1 MMASQDVFVGI
12 DVSKDRLDVHVR
24 PLGVGFSV
32 SNEAAGYAAL
42 IARLRPLRVKRIV
55 LEATGGY
62 ERALWLALSEPGLV
76 AAVVNPRQVREFA
89 RAAGQLAKTDRLDAA
104 VIAHF
109 AETFVPRIGKPDPVA
124 DRLGEHVLYR
134 RSLQDELVALEH
146 QRRRL
151 ETPALRERADR
162 RHAALRADRR
172 HAALRA
178 EVKEIEREMRAIVEG
193 DPAKKAL
200 FACLTALKG
209 VGLVLACTL
218 IANMRELGS
227 LSRHQAA
234 ALIGVAPLNHDSG
247 TRRGYRAIAGGRR
260 RVRNV
265 LYVATLSA
273 VRSNP
278 PIKEFYRRLSASGK
292 PPKVALVACMR
303 KMLVTLNGRVRDEL
317 AVATIP

>member
-1 MMASQDVFVGI
+1 MVSQQVFVGI
-12 DVSKDRLDVHVR
+12 DVSKGRLDVHVR
-24 PLGVGFSV
+24 PLGIGFSV

-42 IARLRPLRVKRIV
+42 IARLQPLRTTRIV

-62 ERALWLALSEPGLV
+62 ERALWLALSEAGLV

-89 RAAGQLAKTDRLDAA
+89 RAAGRLAKTDRLDAA

-109 AETFVPRIGKPDPVA
+109 AETFAPPIGKPDAVA

-134 RSLQDELVALEH
+134 RSLQAELVGLEH
-146 QRRRL
+146 QLRRL
-151 ETPALRERADR
+151 ETPALRQRAE
-162 RHAALRADRR
+162 RR

-178 EVKEIEREMRAIVEG
+178 EVKEIEAAMRAIVDG

-200 FACLTALKG
+200 FACLTSLKG
-209 VGLVLACTL
+209 VGPVLACTL

-227 LSRHQAA
+227 LTRQQTA
-234 ALIGVAPLNHDSG
+234 ALIGVAPFHHDSG
-247 TRRGYRAIAGGRR
+247 SMRGYRAIAGGRR

-273 VRSNP
+273 ARSNP
-278 PIKEFYRRLSASGK
+278 AIKEFYRRLRAKGK
-292 PPKVALVACMR
+292 PAKVALVACMR
-303 KMLVTLNGRVRDEL
+303 RIAIILNARVRDHL
-317 AVATIP
+317 AAATAA

>member
-24 PLGVGFSV
+24 PLGAGFSV
-32 SNEAAGYAAL
+32 GNEAAGHAAL
-42 IARLRPLRVKRIV
+42 VARLRPLRAKRIV

-62 ERALWLALSEPGLV
+62 ERALWLALSEAGLV
-76 AAVVNPRQVREFA
+76 AAIVNPRQVREFA
-89 RAAGQLAKTDRLDAA
+89 RAAGRLAKTDRLDAA

-134 RSLQDELVALEH
+134 RSLQEEIVGLEH
-146 QRRRL
+146 QRRRF
-151 ETPALRERADR
+151 ETPALRQRAERR
-162 RHAALRADRR
+162 L
-172 HAALRA
+172 AALRA
-178 EVKEIEREMRAIVEG
+178 EVKEIEAVMRAIVDS

-227 LSRHQAA
+227 LTRHQAA
-234 ALIGVAPLNHDSG
+234 ALIGVAPFPRDSG
-247 TRRGYRAIAGGRR
+247 SMRGYRAIAGGRR

-273 VRSNP
+273 ARSNP
-278 PIKEFYRRLSASGK
+278 AISEFYRRLRARGK
-292 PPKVALVACMR
+292 PAKVALVACMR
-303 KMLVTLNGRVRDEL
+303 RVAIILNARVRDHL
-317 AVATIP
+317 AAAAVPS

>member
-32 SNEAAGYAAL
+32 GNEAAGYAGL

-62 ERALWLALSEPGLV
+62 ERALWLALSEAGLV

-89 RAAGQLAKTDRLDAA
+89 RAAGRLAKTDRLDAE

-109 AETFVPRIGKPDPVA
+109 AETFAPRIGKPDAVA

-162 RHAALRADRR
+162 RHAALRA
-172 HAALRA
+172 
-178 EVKEIEREMRAIVEG
+178 EVKEIEREMRAIVDS

-209 VGLVLACTL
+209 VGLVLAWP
-218 IANMRELGS
+218 A
-227 LSRHQAA
+227 H
-234 ALIGVAPLNHDSG
+234 
-247 TRRGYRAIAGGRR
+247 
-260 RVRNV
+260 
-265 LYVATLSA
+265 
-273 VRSNP
+273 
-278 PIKEFYRRLSASGK
+278 
-292 PPKVALVACMR
+292 
-303 KMLVTLNGRVRDEL
+303 
-317 AVATIP
+317 

>member
-1 MMASQDVFVGI
+1 MVSQQVFVGI
-12 DVSKDRLDVHVR
+12 DVSKGRLDVHVR
-24 PLGVGFSV
+24 PLGIGFSV

-42 IARLRPLRVKRIV
+42 IARLQPLRTTRIV

-62 ERALWLALSEPGLV
+62 ERALWLALSEAGLV

-89 RAAGQLAKTDRLDAA
+89 RAAGRLAKTDRLDAA

-109 AETFVPRIGKPDPVA
+109 AETFAPPIGKPDAVA

-134 RSLQDELVALEH
+134 RSLQAELVGLEH
-146 QRRRL
+146 QLRRL
-151 ETPALRERADR
+151 ETPALRQRAE
-162 RHAALRADRR
+162 RR

-178 EVKEIEREMRAIVEG
+178 EVKEIEAAMRAIVDG

-200 FACLTALKG
+200 FACLTSLKG
-209 VGLVLACTL
+209 VGPVLACTL

-227 LSRHQAA
+227 LTRQQTA
-234 ALIGVAPLNHDSG
+234 ALIGVAPFHHDSG
-247 TRRGYRAIAGGRR
+247 SMRGYRAIAGGRR

-273 VRSNP
+273 ARSNP
-278 PIKEFYRRLSASGK
+278 AIKEFYRRLRAKGK
-292 PPKVALVACMR
+292 PAKVALVACMR
-303 KMLVTLNGRVRDEL
+303 RIAIILNARVRDHL
-317 AVATIP
+317 AAAAAA